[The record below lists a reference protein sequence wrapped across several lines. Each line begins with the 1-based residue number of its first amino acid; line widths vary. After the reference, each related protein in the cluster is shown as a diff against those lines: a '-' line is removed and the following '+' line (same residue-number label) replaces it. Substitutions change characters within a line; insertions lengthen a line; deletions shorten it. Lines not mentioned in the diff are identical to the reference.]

1 MEATG
6 GDPTSDEYSTSKPT
20 KFRFK
25 TKRARSDKDHDTE
38 HRGSEKRH
46 RSAKDDERSCRQ
58 RRHHHRSS
66 KQRNEQHSG
75 PKDDPTEFDDS
86 YDATARS
93 AQYLDPDSAFRE
105 SLFDA
110 LADDEGAAYWEGVY
124 GQPMH
129 IYSNTKEGPKGELE
143 QMTEEEYAAHVR
155 ARMYEKSHEHVEE
168 ERAKWEQE
176 RRRRKKAEKAREQT
190 SQMED
195 EREDF
200 QARVEA
206 SLKRGEARK
215 KVKETKESWTA
226 YSKRW
231 EELKTNAEQEK
242 NEKVAIRSI
251 IPWPVRSGQWR
262 DVEKD
267 AIEQFLLNAPVA
279 EDGLSA
285 LLKLER
291 VKWHPDKIQQRFGEG
306 GIDTE
311 TMQLVTAV
319 FQVVDRMWNE
329 LRKKSNG

>member
-6 GDPTSDEYSTSKPT
+6 VDPAGDEYSTSKPT

-25 TKRARSDKDHDTE
+25 TKRARSEKDHDTE
-38 HRGSEKRH
+38 HRNSEKRH
-46 RSAKDDERSCRQ
+46 
-58 RRHHHRSS
+58 
-66 KQRNEQHSG
+66 
-75 PKDDPTEFDDS
+75 
-86 YDATARS
+86 
-93 AQYLDPDSAFRE
+93 PDSAFRE

-143 QMTEEEYAAHVR
+143 QMTEEEYAAYVR
-155 ARMYEKSHEHVEE
+155 ARMYEKSHEHIEE
-168 ERAKWEQE
+168 ERVRMEQE

-190 SQMED
+190 SQMEE

-206 SLKRGEARK
+206 SLKKGEARK
-215 KVKETKESWTA
+215 KAKETKESWTT
-226 YSKRW
+226 YNKRW
-231 EELKTNAEQEK
+231 EELKANADQEK
-242 NEKVAIRSI
+242 SGKVAIRNV
-251 IPWPVRSGQWR
+251 IPWPIRSGQWK

-279 EDGLSA
+279 EDGLST

-306 GIDTE
+306 GIDAE

-319 FQVVDRMWNE
+319 FQVVDRMWND